1 LTNPAQ
7 GVSHFRNDLDGESS
21 WPRQGLEAPPV
32 AVPPWRGPV
41 SSGSVDTRVSYRL
54 EGSIATITM
63 DDGKVNVL
71 SPEMLAELGRAF
83 DRAMADEAVVVLTG
97 TERAFCA
104 GFDLGVLSSGG
115 AETYALVRAGF
126 ELAARVLS
134 FPRPVVIACPG
145 HAVAMGVFL
154 LLSGD
159 YRVGAAGSYKITANE
174 VALGMTM
181 PRPAIE
187 ICRQRLAPAHF
198 NRAVLLAEVYSPGD
212 AVAAGFFDQVVPPA
226 ELAAAARAIAVELAR
241 LDMDAHLATKL
252 RARAQVLTCIRAD
265 IASAAGLGIP
275 QDATNAGKT

>member
-1 LTNPAQ
+1 
-7 GVSHFRNDLDGESS
+7 VD
-21 WPRQGLEAPPV
+21 PRVG
-32 AVPPWRGPV
+32 
-41 SSGSVDTRVSYRL
+41 YRL
-54 EGSIATITM
+54 EDSIATITM

-71 SPEMLAELGRAF
+71 SPDMIAELGRAL
-83 DRAMADEAVVVLTG
+83 DQAMADQAMVVLTS
-97 TERAFCA
+97 TARAFCA
-104 GFDLGVLSSGG
+104 GFDLEVLARGG
-115 AETYALVRAGF
+115 ADTYALVRAGF

-159 YRVGAAGSYKITANE
+159 YRVGAEGSYKIVANE

-198 NRAVLLAEVYSPGD
+198 NRAVLLAESYSPGT
-212 AVAAGFFDQVVPPA
+212 AVTAGFLDRVVPAA
-226 ELAAAARAIAVELAR
+226 ELGAAARATAAALAN
-241 LDMDAHLATKL
+241 LDMAAHAATKL
-252 RARAQVLTCIRAD
+252 RVRERLLNWIRDD

-275 QDATNAGKT
+275 QEDPDPA